1 MVHSGTS
8 LGAVKA
14 GLSQGPP
21 EGLCIGFVFMM
32 HGLFTICVL
41 ISVKQT
47 CNACDLINCF
57 DFVLNAPLRT
67 CLKIFLSGAKKRN
80 ACCCFLMRSLLTL
93 LTWLCLLLTVLC
105 PEGAGIAQ
113 LVESDCTMLTL
124 VRVHCAAM
132 DFSARINLQCRF
144 TLSRCSYSHRARSH
158 ASLSVPTLKT
168 SNTGSRTIV

>member
-80 ACCCFLMRSLLTL
+80 AFVFLFFVFFNAFFIDCFDLVVFAAYGLVSGRGRNSSVGKESAT
-93 LTWLCLLLTVLC
+93 
-105 PEGAGIAQ
+105 AQ
-113 LVESDCTMLTL
+113 C
-124 VRVHCAAM
+124 
-132 DFSARINLQCRF
+132 
-144 TLSRCSYSHRARSH
+144 
-158 ASLSVPTLKT
+158 
-168 SNTGSRTIV
+168 

>member
-1 MVHSGTS
+1 VHGSQWTTSGTS
-8 LGAVKA
+8 LGAIKA

-80 ACCCFLMRSLLTL
+80 AFFFLMRSLLTV

-105 PEGAGIAQ
+105 PAGAGIAQ
-113 LVESDCTMLTL
+113 LVESPT
-124 VRVHCAAM
+124 A
-132 DFSARINLQCRF
+132 QC
-144 TLSRCSYSHRARSH
+144 
-158 ASLSVPTLKT
+158 
-168 SNTGSRTIV
+168 

>member
-1 MVHSGTS
+1 MKSPMTFSVSGHFVYQIVTVHGSQWTTSGTS

-32 HGLFTICVL
+32 RGLFTICVL

-67 CLKIFLSGAKKRN
+67 CLKIFLSAVPLFRHENTTHTDICQPYHCLDTKILHILIGMGNGA
-80 ACCCFLMRSLLTL
+80 LPM
-93 LTWLCLLLTVLC
+93 
-105 PEGAGIAQ
+105 
-113 LVESDCTMLTL
+113 
-124 VRVHCAAM
+124 
-132 DFSARINLQCRF
+132 
-144 TLSRCSYSHRARSH
+144 
-158 ASLSVPTLKT
+158 
-168 SNTGSRTIV
+168 